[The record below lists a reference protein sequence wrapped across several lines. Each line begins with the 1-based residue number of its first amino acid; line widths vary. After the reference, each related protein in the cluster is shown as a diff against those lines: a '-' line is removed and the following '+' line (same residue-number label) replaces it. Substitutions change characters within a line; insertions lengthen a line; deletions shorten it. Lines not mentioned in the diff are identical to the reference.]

1 MWQNVWPDN
10 IAIDCVKGLL
20 AGGASL
26 ALQWIVPRTI
36 RVLNRLRVSLLGKLP
51 QDKEAAIHRR
61 TERRLAAILAADV
74 VGYSRLT
81 EADEE
86 GTHDRLTTL
95 QRELVD
101 PIIREHRGRI
111 VKNTGDGALVEFRS
125 VVDAV
130 RCAIEVQR
138 ALAVRNARAPQDHRI
153 DFRLGVSLGDVIVEP
168 NDIYGHSVNVAVR
181 LEGLAVP
188 GGICLTA
195 NAWHCVRG
203 KIAAQVIDLGELHLK
218 NITEPAQVYA
228 IPPAAGRVTLQ
239 AEHLAPM
246 AGS

>member
-1 MWQNVWPDN
+1 MRAPDARIAAERVANV
-10 IAIDCVKGLL
+10 IDLNVPHPS
-20 AGGASL
+20 AHRTQVGGH
-26 ALQWIVPRTI
+26 PR
-36 RVLNRLRVSLLGKLP
+36 
-51 QDKEAAIHRR
+51 
-61 TERRLAAILAADV
+61 
-74 VGYSRLT
+74 YSRLT

-125 VVDAV
+125 VDAV

-138 ALAVRNARAPQDHRI
+138 AFAVRNASAPQDHRI
-153 DFRLGVSLGDVIVEP
+153 DFRLGVSLGDVIVGP

-188 GGICLTA
+188 GDICLTA

-228 IPPAAGRVTLQ
+228 IHPSGCSSAG
-239 AEHLAPM
+239 A
-246 AGS
+246 